1 MNDYQ
6 FGNFVCRLREQKN
19 MTQAELARMLGVTPA
34 AVSKWENGS
43 SKPRTEVLFR
53 LAEILGV
60 RPEELM
66 AGHLIENPTL
76 DPEVVKQ
83 INERYEHLQKV
94 EVCNRSD
101 AKLKRILAWLVDWF
115 TIGMTA
121 GFLASGL
128 DLIRQG
134 SSPDHSGPILFLM
147 LLAMLSFPAC
157 FIFRELIFGGRSL
170 GKRITKL
177 EILDQAT
184 GKPASKKQRIIR
196 SLFFFLS
203 YIDGVAVLVSGLS
216 VGDRVAH
223 TVVVPLSALVPGEK
237 HTPEQINRY
246 ASPKSSRKKVGADHL
261 RHFGSGG
268 HFVRCVRQLY
278 LQRYGIHQKI
288 RGISIRL
295 CPSCGK
301 RSTPS
306 AGRFPGGDRLQG
318 LHPGQRN
325 PGRPH
330 AGHLRIPLLCK
341 RADLSGHL
349 PQRKQILGV
358 VRGVHKFQL
367 KISSFFRKPLAKR
380 KKI

>member
-6 FGNFVCRLREQKN
+6 FGNFVYRLREQKN

-115 TIGMTA
+115 AIGMTA
-121 GFLASGL
+121 GFLVSGL

-203 YIDGVAVLVSGLS
+203 YIDGIAVLVSGLS

-246 ASPKSSRKKVGADHL
+246 ASPKSSGKKWVLIISVILVAAVILCGA
-261 RHFGSGG
+261 
-268 HFVRCVRQLY
+268 FVSFISNAMESIKKSEEYQYAFALLAESEALRQLGASPEEIVFKGFTRDNETRDGHTRDTLEY
-278 LQRYGIHQKI
+278 
-288 RGISIRL
+288 
-295 CPSCGK
+295 
-301 RSTPS
+301 
-306 AGRFPGGDRLQG
+306 RF
-318 LHPGQRN
+318 
-325 PGRPH
+325 
-330 AGHLRIPLLCK
+330 
-341 RADLSGHL
+341 S
-349 PQRKQILGV
+349 
-358 VRGVHKFQL
+358 VRGQTYRVTFHNENKSWVLCEECTNF
-367 KISSFFRKPLAKR
+367 S
-380 KKI
+380 